1 MALSMDEQRIL
12 DQIER
17 GLASADPAL
26 ATRMASFGANRGISA
41 LRMRRLRLVASVMTL
56 LVVASV
62 SLVVY
67 ALVPFRAVT
76 DRHAGGKA
84 SSPAHP
90 VMTAPS
96 HPGHSSPQASAGQA
110 GQCGAGQCGT
120 GQCRARQRHPG
131 PRDLSRRGLGG
142 QPGSQHPRGRLG
154 QPGLRAAAAA
164 PHARPVGRAPRRS
177 VLAPERQ
184 YSRQNCSRYCSRPS
198 RFFLACWNSS
208 LSGSTPRSNMSSYSR
223 WTSRRLRA

>member
-26 ATRMASFGANRGISA
+26 ATRMASFGVPRRITT
-41 LRMRRLRLVASVMTL
+41 LRMRRLRLVASLMTL

-67 ALVPFRAVT
+67 ALVPFRSVT
-76 DRHAGGKA
+76 DRHAGSKA

-96 HPGHSSPQASAGQA
+96 HPGHASPQASAGQA
-110 GQCGAGQCGT
+110 SAGQASA
-120 GQCRARQRHPG
+120 GQASARQVSAGQASAAPASAS
-131 PRDLSRRGLGG
+131 PALGT
-142 QPGSQHPRGRLG
+142 S
-154 QPGLRAAAAA
+154 AAASQA
-164 PHARPVGRAPRRS
+164 PSTHAGASASPVSGQQQPRR
-177 VLAPERQ
+177 
-184 YSRQNCSRYCSRPS
+184 
-198 RFFLACWNSS
+198 
-208 LSGSTPRSNMSSYSR
+208 
-223 WTSRRLRA
+223 TSAQ

>member
-26 ATRMASFGANRGISA
+26 ATRMASFGASRRITT
-41 LRMRRLRLVASVMTL
+41 LRMRRLRLVASLITL

-67 ALVPFRAVT
+67 ALVPFRTGT
-76 DRHAGGKA
+76 DRHAGSKA

-96 HPGHSSPQASAGQA
+96 HPGHSSPQASAAQA
-110 GQCGAGQCGT
+110 SAAPASASPALGA
-120 GQCRARQRHPG
+120 
-131 PRDLSRRGLGG
+131 S
-142 QPGSQHPRGRLG
+142 
-154 QPGLRAAAAA
+154 AAASQA
-164 PHARPVGRAPRRS
+164 PSTHAGTSASPASAHQQARG
-177 VLAPERQ
+177 
-184 YSRQNCSRYCSRPS
+184 
-198 RFFLACWNSS
+198 
-208 LSGSTPRSNMSSYSR
+208 TP
-223 WTSRRLRA
+223 AQ

>member
-26 ATRMASFGANRGISA
+26 ATRMASFGASRRVTA
-41 LRMRRLRLVASVMTL
+41 LRMRRLRLVASLMTL

-67 ALVPFRAVT
+67 ALVPFRTVA
-76 DRHAGGKA
+76 DRHAGSKA

-96 HPGHSSPQASAGQA
+96 HPGHSSPQASTGQAGTGQASAAPASAAPASASPALGTSAAAGSAAGQA
-110 GQCGAGQCGT
+110 PSTHAGASASPATAQ
-120 GQCRARQRHPG
+120 Q
-131 PRDLSRRGLGG
+131 
-142 QPGSQHPRGRLG
+142 
-154 QPGLRAAAAA
+154 
-164 PHARPVGRAPRRS
+164 PRR
-177 VLAPERQ
+177 
-184 YSRQNCSRYCSRPS
+184 
-198 RFFLACWNSS
+198 
-208 LSGSTPRSNMSSYSR
+208 TP
-223 WTSRRLRA
+223 AQ

>member
-26 ATRMASFGANRGISA
+26 ATRMASFGASRRITT
-41 LRMRRLRLVASVMTL
+41 LRMRRLRLVASLMTL

-67 ALVPFRAVT
+67 ALVPLRTGT
-76 DRHAGGKA
+76 DRHAGSKA

-96 HPGHSSPQASAGQA
+96 HPGHSSPQASAAQA
-110 GQCGAGQCGT
+110 SAAPASASPALGA
-120 GQCRARQRHPG
+120 
-131 PRDLSRRGLGG
+131 S
-142 QPGSQHPRGRLG
+142 
-154 QPGLRAAAAA
+154 AAASSAA
-164 PHARPVGRAPRRS
+164 SQAPSIHAGTSASPASAHQQARG
-177 VLAPERQ
+177 
-184 YSRQNCSRYCSRPS
+184 
-198 RFFLACWNSS
+198 
-208 LSGSTPRSNMSSYSR
+208 TP
-223 WTSRRLRA
+223 AQ

>member
-26 ATRMASFGANRGISA
+26 ATRMASFGANRGITA

-67 ALVPFRAVT
+67 ALVPFRAGT
-76 DRHAGGKA
+76 DRHAGSKA

-96 HPGHSSPQASAGQA
+96 HPGHSSPQASTGPGSAGQA
-110 GQCGAGQCGT
+110 SAPPASAAPASASPALGT
-120 GQCRARQRHPG
+120 
-131 PRDLSRRGLGG
+131 S
-142 QPGSQHPRGRLG
+142 
-154 QPGLRAAAAA
+154 AAANSAA
-164 PHARPVGRAPRRS
+164 SQAPSTHAGVSASPDSVQQQQPRR
-177 VLAPERQ
+177 
-184 YSRQNCSRYCSRPS
+184 
-198 RFFLACWNSS
+198 
-208 LSGSTPRSNMSSYSR
+208 TP
-223 WTSRRLRA
+223 AQ

>member
-26 ATRMASFGANRGISA
+26 ATRMASFGAPRRITA
-41 LRMRRLRLVASVMTL
+41 LRMRRLRLVASLMTL

-67 ALVPFRAVT
+67 ALVPFRSVT

-96 HPGHSSPQASAGQA
+96 HPGHSSPKASAGQASAGQA
-110 GQCGAGQCGT
+110 SAGQASA
-120 GQCRARQRHPG
+120 GQA
-131 PRDLSRRGLGG
+131 SAG
-142 QPGSQHPRGRLG
+142 QAS
-154 QPGLRAAAAA
+154 AA
-164 PHARPVGRAPRRS
+164 PASAAPASTSPALGTSASASSAASQAPSTHAGASASPASAQQPRR
-177 VLAPERQ
+177 
-184 YSRQNCSRYCSRPS
+184 
-198 RFFLACWNSS
+198 
-208 LSGSTPRSNMSSYSR
+208 TP
-223 WTSRRLRA
+223 AQ

>member
-26 ATRMASFGANRGISA
+26 ATRMASFGASRRITT
-41 LRMRRLRLVASVMTL
+41 LRMRRLRLVASLMTL

-67 ALVPFRAVT
+67 ALVPFRTGT
-76 DRHAGGKA
+76 DRHAGSKA

-96 HPGHSSPQASAGQA
+96 HPGHSSPQASAAQA
-110 GQCGAGQCGT
+110 SAAPASASPALGA
-120 GQCRARQRHPG
+120 
-131 PRDLSRRGLGG
+131 S
-142 QPGSQHPRGRLG
+142 
-154 QPGLRAAAAA
+154 AAASSAA
-164 PHARPVGRAPRRS
+164 SQAPSTHAGTSASPA
-177 VLAPERQ
+177 
-184 YSRQNCSRYCSRPS
+184 
-198 RFFLACWNSS
+198 
-208 LSGSTPRSNMSSYSR
+208 STHQQARGTP
-223 WTSRRLRA
+223 AQ

>member
-26 ATRMASFGANRGISA
+26 ATRMSSFGAPGRITA
-41 LRMRRLRLVASVMTL
+41 LRMRRIRLVASLMTL

-67 ALVPFRAVT
+67 ALVPFRTVT

-84 SSPAHP
+84 SAPAHP

-96 HPGHSSPQASAGQA
+96 HPDRSSPPANAAQASAAPASASPALGASAAVSSAASQDPSADA
-110 GQCGAGQCGT
+110 GTSASPASAPQQSHRT
-120 GQCRARQRHPG
+120 RAQ
-131 PRDLSRRGLGG
+131 
-142 QPGSQHPRGRLG
+142 
-154 QPGLRAAAAA
+154 
-164 PHARPVGRAPRRS
+164 
-177 VLAPERQ
+177 
-184 YSRQNCSRYCSRPS
+184 
-198 RFFLACWNSS
+198 
-208 LSGSTPRSNMSSYSR
+208 
-223 WTSRRLRA
+223 

>member
-26 ATRMASFGANRGISA
+26 ATRMASFGAPRRITT
-41 LRMRRLRLVASVMTL
+41 LRMRRVRLVASLMTL

-67 ALVPFRAVT
+67 ALVPFRTVT
-76 DRHAGGKA
+76 DRHAGSKA

-96 HPGHSSPQASAGQA
+96 HPGHSSSQASAGQA
-110 GQCGAGQCGT
+110 SAGQT
-120 GQCRARQRHPG
+120 SAP
-131 PRDLSRRGLGG
+131 PASAAPASASPGLGTSAAASPAASQAPSTHAG
-142 QPGSQHPRGRLG
+142 ASASPASAHQQPGR
-154 QPGLRAAAAA
+154 
-164 PHARPVGRAPRRS
+164 
-177 VLAPERQ
+177 
-184 YSRQNCSRYCSRPS
+184 
-198 RFFLACWNSS
+198 
-208 LSGSTPRSNMSSYSR
+208 TP
-223 WTSRRLRA
+223 AQ

>member
-26 ATRMASFGANRGISA
+26 ATRMASFGASRRITT
-41 LRMRRLRLVASVMTL
+41 LRMRRLRLVASLMTL

-67 ALVPFRAVT
+67 ALVPFRTGT
-76 DRHAGGKA
+76 DRHAGSKA

-96 HPGHSSPQASAGQA
+96 HPGHSSPQASAAQA
-110 GQCGAGQCGT
+110 SAAPASASPALGA
-120 GQCRARQRHPG
+120 
-131 PRDLSRRGLGG
+131 S
-142 QPGSQHPRGRLG
+142 
-154 QPGLRAAAAA
+154 AAASSAA
-164 PHARPVGRAPRRS
+164 SQAPSTHAGTSASPAS
-177 VLAPERQ
+177 AHQQER
-184 YSRQNCSRYCSRPS
+184 
-198 RFFLACWNSS
+198 
-208 LSGSTPRSNMSSYSR
+208 GTP
-223 WTSRRLRA
+223 AQ

>member
-26 ATRMASFGANRGISA
+26 ATRMASFGAPRRITA
-41 LRMRRLRLVASVMTL
+41 LRVRRLRLVASLMTL

-67 ALVPFRAVT
+67 ALVPFRTVT
-76 DRHAGGKA
+76 DRQAGSKA

-96 HPGHSSPQASAGQA
+96 HPDHSPPQASAGQA
-110 GQCGAGQCGT
+110 STGPAGSGQASAAPASAAPASASPARGT
-120 GQCRARQRHPG
+120 T
-131 PRDLSRRGLGG
+131 
-142 QPGSQHPRGRLG
+142 
-154 QPGLRAAAAA
+154 AAANSAA
-164 PHARPVGRAPRRS
+164 SQAPSTHAGASASPASADQQPRR
-177 VLAPERQ
+177 
-184 YSRQNCSRYCSRPS
+184 
-198 RFFLACWNSS
+198 
-208 LSGSTPRSNMSSYSR
+208 TP
-223 WTSRRLRA
+223 AQ